1 MFDHINIHTMK
12 KQHIL
17 ISTRNCMIL
26 LISVLALYSSSKAE
40 RIDPTDGKTIELLI
54 NEKVLNTAANSL
66 EITAKG
72 ILRLTG
78 LGANSQQPE
87 TIKFRIQIRHASL
100 AGVGQLLFP
109 WVEDYK
115 SGQEFMTIP
124 VDEILQKVKPGD
136 QLIIIPVSTGTK
148 YENSGRQFQIRV
160 ISDRC

>member
-1 MFDHINIHTMK
+1 MFARINIHTMK
-12 KQHIL
+12 KQYVL

-26 LISVLALYSSSKAE
+26 LISVLALYFPSKAE

-54 NEKVLNTAANSL
+54 NDKVLNTAAKSL

-109 WVEDYK
+109 IVEDYK
-115 SGQEFMTIP
+115 SGLEFITIP

-136 QLIIIPVSTGTK
+136 QLIIIPIGTGTTF
-148 YENSGRQFQIRV
+148 ENSGRQFLIKV

>member
-1 MFDHINIHTMK
+1 MK

-26 LISVLALYSSSKAE
+26 LISVLAMFSSLKAE
-40 RIDPTDGKTIELLI
+40 RIDLTDKKTIELYI
-54 NEKVLNTAANSL
+54 NDKLLNTATDSL
-66 EITAKG
+66 EVTAKG
-72 ILRLTG
+72 ILKLTG
-78 LGANSQQPE
+78 LPANAQQSE
-87 TIKFRIQIRHASL
+87 TIKFRIQIRHASFL
-100 AGVGQLLFP
+100 GAGQLLFP

-136 QLIIIPVSTGTK
+136 QLIIIPIGTGTTF
-148 YENSGRQFQIRV
+148 ENSGRQFLIKV

>member
-1 MFDHINIHTMK
+1 MK

-26 LISVLALYSSSKAE
+26 ISVLAMFSSLKAE
-40 RIDPTDGKTIELLI
+40 RIDLTDKKTIELYI
-54 NEKVLNTAANSL
+54 NDKLLNTATDSL
-66 EITAKG
+66 EVTAKG
-72 ILRLTG
+72 ILKLTG
-78 LGANSQQPE
+78 LPANAQQSE
-87 TIKFRIQIRHASL
+87 TIKFRIQIRHASFL
-100 AGVGQLLFP
+100 GAGQLLFP